1 MCVFVF
7 VYITF
12 LCIFLLNG
20 VDRPSKVKIGA
31 TVSAGGSSSDSRRI
45 VNNPSYKLSVTSRRI
60 YVGQGLGLR
69 QDTEPA
75 FNPQG
80 SAKQKLKEILRLH
93 EEEYA

>member
-1 MCVFVF
+1 MCVCVC
-7 VYITF
+7 V
-12 LCIFLLNG
+12 C
-20 VDRPSKVKIGA
+20 VCSDRPAKVKLGP
-31 TVSAGGSSSDSRRI
+31 TVSAVGGSAGDSRRVI
-45 VNNPSYKLSVTSRRI
+45 NPSNKLSVTPKSI

-93 EEEYA
+93 EEEYG